1 MDKNVLPKFNC
12 FLNPSTIGPQ
22 WTRWLT
28 SFKLNANEKGLI
40 LDAAKAQSNATS
52 PGWAGC
58 AGEIYHLNWNRGMLQ
73 IMRYCFQSSQC
84 LFCATAKLGI
94 RPPDLLLDH
103 AKPRWNCSTVHH
115 LLKEI
120 SLRLW
125 FWHCHTDNRVRDA
138 HLNKWL
144 SLTSNENCLKK
155 AKDWSNNTY
164 PTDCLTV
171 RKDRNPTGCT
181 FTRRRRIRKYPLSEV
196 TIRALAHKG
205 DSKGE
210 IWYVIDLVWLDI

>member
-1 MDKNVLPKFNC
+1 MQQRHRAILLHLAGRDVQERFTT
-12 FLNPSTIGPQ
+12 STG
-22 WTRWLT
+22 TGECYRLRA
-28 SFKLNANEKGLI
+28 SAFRALNA
-40 LDAAKAQSNATS
+40 
-52 PGWAGC
+52 
-58 AGEIYHLNWNRGMLQ
+58 Y
-73 IMRYCFQSSQC
+73 
-84 LFCATAKLGI
+84 FCATAKLSI

-125 FWHCHTDNRVRDA
+125 FCHCHIDNLVRDA

-155 AKDWSNNTY
+155 AKDWTNNTY
-164 PTDCLTV
+164 PTDCHAV

-181 FTRRRRIRKYPLSEV
+181 FSRRRRIRKYPLSEV

-210 IWYVIDLVWLDI
+210 IRYVTDLVWLDI